1 MSIPIKTRSAFTLV
15 ELLVVVAIIGVL
27 VALLLPAVQ
36 AAREAARRMSC
47 SNNLKQIGLALQNFE
62 SVNKNFPSSLR
73 PAAVDAAGLF
83 SGWSAHAQI
92 LPYLE
97 NANLY
102 QGINFEQPYSSQSS
116 ISAVRVKAFIC
127 PAEIRSTSRFDAA
140 GSVVH
145 VPPNYATNQGPW
157 FIFNPVTREGSAGAF
172 RHYQSL
178 RPSEFTDGLS
188 TTLSFSEV
196 KANWSYLRN
205 SSVSSAT
212 QAMPTTAN
220 ELCNLGGD
228 FKQNGSHGEWVDG
241 KAHETAFTTAF
252 PPNAKIVCAA
262 SGSGEVDWISQSE
275 GRSATVPTFAAF
287 AARSYHP
294 AGVVT
299 NCMDGS
305 VHVIANNIDREVWQ
319 ALSTRGGG
327 ESAGVP

>member
-1 MSIPIKTRSAFTLV
+1 MSRNLKGRSAFTLV

-36 AAREAARRMSC
+36 SAREAARRMSC
-47 SNNLKQIGLALQNFE
+47 SNNLKQTGLALQNFE

-73 PAAVDAAGLF
+73 PTPPDAAGLF

-97 NANLY
+97 SANLY
-102 QGINFEQPYSSQSS
+102 QGINFELPYSAQSS
-116 ISAVRVKAFIC
+116 ISAVRVKAFLC
-127 PAEIRSTSRFDAA
+127 PAEIRATPRFDAA
-140 GSVVH
+140 GAVVH
-145 VPPNYATNQGPW
+145 VPANYATNQGPW
-157 FIFNPVTREGSAGAF
+157 FIFNPATREGSAGAF
-172 RHYQSL
+172 RHYQPL

-188 TTLSFSEV
+188 TTLGFSEV

-205 SSVSSAT
+205 ASVSSAT
-212 QAMPTTAN
+212 QPMPTTAS
-220 ELCNLGGD
+220 ELCTLGGD
-228 FKQNGSHGEWVDG
+228 LKVNGSHAEWVDG

-252 PPNAKIVCAA
+252 PPNAKIVCAT
-262 SGSGEVDWISQSE
+262 SGDGDVDWISQSE

-294 AGVVT
+294 AGVLA

-305 VHVIANNIDREVWQ
+305 VHLISNNIDRTVWQ
-319 ALSTRGGG
+319 YLSTRGGG
-327 ESAGVP
+327 ETAGLP